1 MTRYHFTVSVECDT
15 QEQANQVMAE
25 RLQHEED
32 YGFDY
37 TIHYMND
44 ARLPTVVKGELY
56 EYLGAPDAPLE
67 IRHIRVKRVSRD
79 GLWADIQVTQPA
91 TGNTW
96 AKRQPLVG
104 GQFAFHTRLI
114 GSN

>member
-1 MTRYHFTVSVECDT
+1 MRYHYTVSVETDT

-25 RLQHEED
+25 RLGYDED

-37 TIHYMND
+37 TITYLND
-44 ARLPTVVKGELY
+44 ARLDRVVKGELY

-67 IRHIRVKRVSRD
+67 IRHIRVKRVARD
-79 GLWADIQVTQPA
+79 ASWADIQVTQPA
-91 TGNTW
+91 TGSTW
-96 AKRQPLVG
+96 SKRQPLIG

-114 GSN
+114 GSI